1 MAGIGVCNM
10 SVRRLIVVVSA
21 VAAITLTGAAANAV
35 RQRLAPNEAPPNVS
49 DERGAP
55 ESDADELDPPTA
67 DERAE
72 LDRQAAIEAAIV
84 ASLTPGALYGQS
96 TTGGETP
103 TTGLALEGLLA
114 GSSFSRLDSML
125 IMDVYS
131 NNEGGL
137 HYERVTYGDGFGY
150 LMVFW
155 QYLPGTADLGVL
167 VGPGDVT
174 FEGDLDV
181 VTDSRD
187 LVGSTLRIVR
197 VFDGRKVLSIEA
209 NNLKVGIELEELKQ
223 LAVELFIGLPH

>member
-1 MAGIGVCNM
+1 MQYERSPPN
-10 SVRRLIVVVSA
+10 VVVSA

-35 RQRLAPNEAPPNVS
+35 RQRLVLNEAPPNVS
-49 DERGAP
+49 REAAP

-84 ASLTPGALYGQS
+84 ASLTRRPVWAV
-96 TTGGETP
+96 EHRRRDP
-103 TTGLALEGLLA
+103 TTGLALGRAVGGKQLFLSTDA
-114 GSSFSRLDSML
+114 F

-167 VGPGDVT
+167 VGPAT
-174 FEGDLDV
+174 LALE
-181 VTDSRD
+181 RD
-187 LVGSTLRIVR
+187 LGCR
-197 VFDGRKVLSIEA
+197 D
-209 NNLKVGIELEELKQ
+209 
-223 LAVELFIGLPH
+223 